1 MKKGRIIFIEPS
13 KGFGF
18 IISPDIPFTRIY
30 FYWSSLVH
38 DTLNFKDLT
47 IGMEVEFIPITQID
61 KGMKV
66 IKIKVINNDPIPE
79 GTNVG
84 TVSDN

>member
-38 DTLNFKDLT
+38 DILNFKDLT

-61 KGMKV
+61 KGMKA

-84 TVSDN
+84 TVSGD